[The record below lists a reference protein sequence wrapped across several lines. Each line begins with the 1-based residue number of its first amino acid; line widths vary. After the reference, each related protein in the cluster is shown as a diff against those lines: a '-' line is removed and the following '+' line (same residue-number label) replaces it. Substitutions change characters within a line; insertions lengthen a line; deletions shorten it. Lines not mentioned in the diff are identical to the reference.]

1 MGNITEEDLK
11 KMLASSAVAKRN
23 PHLVKRASEV
33 PPPSKDKKSKFRN
46 IPVEDPETG
55 KMVHS
60 KLEMK
65 HRTEYR
71 KRLKAGEYKAYFPQG
86 EFILTGGIKYVA
98 DHVLL
103 HHDGTME
110 VIDSKG
116 MPATPDAKMKQKLM
130 KADHNIDVVFRKT

>member
-1 MGNITEEDLK
+1 MGRITEEDLK
-11 KMLASSAVAKRN
+11 KMLAASAVAQRN

-33 PPPSKDKKSKFRN
+33 APPKEKKRTKFGN

-55 KMVHS
+55 KTVHS

-71 KRLKAGEYKAYFPQG
+71 KRLKAGEYKAYFPQA
-86 EFILTGGIKYVA
+86 EFILTGGIKYIA
-98 DHVLL
+98 DHALL
-103 HHDGTME
+103 HHDGTLE

-130 KADHNIDVVFRKT
+130 KADHNIDVVFRKS